1 MKELESQ
8 HFAPS
13 NEIMDLGKIIKTVKK
28 YYMICRWRL
37 YGGSSESSNRFQ
49 STQHLDL
56 GNHLFYLPIPNI
68 LPMCIL
74 LSD

>member
-49 STQHLDL
+49 STQHHR
-56 GNHLFYLPIPNI
+56 GNVAELNLNQAFG
-68 LPMCIL
+68 
-74 LSD
+74 SS